1 MKIRLRKRKKFRPTL
16 IPISEDGDSNSNC
29 TSAVSSAL
37 SNYNE
42 SVLHSGRESPTSEL
56 INCTEYYNR
65 EFYPCS
71 DTDLESKAKI
81 QTSLATNPSEH
92 LSKTSHLVKVETK
105 ESAAT
110 VQHKISQHE
119 SQTAKKLPEKYGA
132 QLANFQSSSP
142 HYSNKN
148 GSSPSS
154 QLRRRKSKIPVLSR
168 RKSFENNNA
177 AQTQGAIG
185 LETAPAQVLT
195 TYFMDNNIW

>member
-29 TSAVSSAL
+29 ASAVSSAL

-42 SVLHSGRESPTSEL
+42 SVLASGRESPTSEL

-81 QTSLATNPSEH
+81 QTSLATDPSEY
-92 LSKTSHLVKVETK
+92 LSKTSQVEK
-105 ESAAT
+105 IQHEPSAAT

-119 SQTAKKLPEKYGA
+119 SQTAKKLPAKYDA
-132 QLANFQSSSP
+132 QLSNFQSSSP

-195 TYFMDNNIW
+195 TYFMDNN